1 MQERQGMKA
10 GGSGSDGLGPVMKPG
25 CPACARIEK
34 IRTGTDPH
42 FVCEMRESLL
52 VVHKHQRYEGW
63 CTLWL
68 KDHHEHLGLLERA
81 RQVRLSEDVIDVAGA
96 MHRSLGGGFGD
107 VRINYENLGN
117 VVSHVH
123 WHLIPRRASDP
134 NPKAT
139 VWVRPEA
146 ETDCGVSDLKLAELV
161 AVMGRAVRG

>member
-1 MQERQGMKA
+1 MQERQDMKA
-10 GGSGSDGLGPVMKPG
+10 DGSGADGLSGGRKPG

-34 IRTGTDPH
+34 IRAGTDPH
-42 FVCEMRESLL
+42 FVCELRESLL

-96 MHRSLGGGFGD
+96 MHRVFGGI
-107 VRINYENLGN
+107 RINYENLGN

-134 NPKAT
+134 NPGAT

-146 ETDCGVSDLKLAELV
+146 ETDCGVSAEKLAELV
-161 AVMGRAVRG
+161 AAMGRAMRGIAG